1 MSKDRID
8 DLLMKAA
15 ESLEN
20 GADPFNHEFLV
31 KNEVTADECF
41 TLSEKMALII
51 KGFLGSDMDDQ
62 VLILG
67 TGAVM
72 GESGIDVKAFRNS
85 LKLSQAA
92 KRLQKIND
100 IGLKQPRINDTSKT
114 LPKVDPEEVRK
125 ALGAEEIT
133 DREGRLGHKP

>member
-8 DLLMKAA
+8 ALLGKAA

-31 KNEVTADECF
+31 TNEVTADECF
-41 TLSEKMALII
+41 TLSEKMAIII
-51 KGFLGSDMDDQ
+51 KGYLGSDMDDQ

-67 TGAVM
+67 TGACY
-72 GESGIDVKAFRNS
+72 GEPGIDVEQFRRS

-92 KRLQKIND
+92 RRLQ
-100 IGLKQPRINDTSKT
+100 GQGR
-114 LPKVDPEEVRK
+114 
-125 ALGAEEIT
+125 T
-133 DREGRLGHKP
+133 DGR

>member
-8 DLLMKAA
+8 DLLAKAA

-31 KNEVTADECF
+31 TNEVTADECF
-41 TLSEKMALII
+41 TLSEKMAIII

-62 VLILG
+62 VMILG

-72 GESGIDVKAFRNS
+72 GEAGLDVKAFRAS
-85 LKLSQAA
+85 LRLSQAT
-92 KRLQKIND
+92 RRMEKINV
-100 IGLKQPRINDTSKT
+100 IGAKQPT
-114 LPKVDPEEVRK
+114 VDPEEVRK
-125 ALGAEEIT
+125 GLGAEKIT
-133 DREGRLGHKP
+133 DREGRPGHKP

>member
-15 ESLEN
+15 ESLTN

-72 GESGIDVKAFRNS
+72 GEGIDVKAFRNS

-92 KRLQKIND
+92 KRLQ
-100 IGLKQPRINDTSKT
+100 
-114 LPKVDPEEVRK
+114 
-125 ALGAEEIT
+125 
-133 DREGRLGHKP
+133 RLTP